1 MLQIVYLVG
10 DLVAAVLSLVAS
22 LLTGVII
29 ALLPLIAD
37 LVDFI
42 LELNVKTVI
51 EILCIKA

>member
-1 MLQIVYLVG
+1 VYLVG